1 MNWGSA
7 TRAKASKVT
16 ERVAT
21 TNANLRRLALAVI
34 LADQVAA
41 GRIPSELS
49 ISEYRTA
56 VAEARRTET
65 GS

>member
-1 MNWGSA
+1 MNWGTA
-7 TRAKASKVT
+7 TRARASKVT
-16 ERVAT
+16 EQVAA
-21 TNANLRRLALAVI
+21 TNANLRRLALAIIV
-34 LADQVAA
+34 ADQVAA

-56 VAEARRTET
+56 VAEARGTEA